1 MKSFSEFKV
10 GDLVFSDENKG
21 RVWTVVDTSTA
32 NGVKLLCTHFRDGDH
47 VGDKIGKFAVVDSFW
62 YCGELS
68 FLHIVRRQR
77 ARVV

>member
-21 RVWTVVDTSTA
+21 RVWTVVDTST
-32 NGVKLLCTHFRDGDH
+32 NGVKLLCTHLRDGDR
-47 VGDKIGKFAVVDSFW
+47 VGGELGKYALFDSFW
-62 YCGELS
+62 YQGKLS
-68 FLHIVRRQR
+68 ILHIVGRRR